1 MQQIK
6 VIAFDADDTLW
17 DNQVFYDKVESEF
30 CHLLAGYGT
39 AEEISSRLLA
49 IEMENMDIYKYGAK
63 PFTLSMVEAAV
74 KISRNR
80 VPAEVI
86 GRIVEMGKELLEMP
100 IRLLGGV
107 TEALETLKDDYKL
120 VVATKGDL
128 LDQERKLQRSGISHY
143 FDHTE
148 IMTDKAPQDY
158 QRLISSLDVAPQS
171 FLMVGNSL
179 KSDVLPVLSLG
190 GHAIHVPAEAMWKHE
205 VISRTER
212 ECTSKALGRINTLT
226 WLLCIAQ
233 ERRGFHNSPHRIAQ
247 IYTKRFF
254 YLLITNTAY
263 LYTSV

>member
-1 MQQIK
+1 LAVYSFYKRIFAGIKKKRDMQEIK

-17 DNQVFYDKVESEF
+17 DNQVFYDEVESEF
-30 CHLLAGYGT
+30 CRLLSEYGT
-39 AEEISSRLLA
+39 AEEVSSRLFD

-63 PFTLSMVEAAV
+63 PFTLSMAEAAV
-74 KISRNR
+74 TISRNR

-128 LDQERKLQRSGISHY
+128 LDQERKLQRSGIAHY

-148 IMTDKAPQDY
+148 IMTDKAPEDY

-190 GHAIHVPAEAMWKHE
+190 GQAIHVPAEAMWKHE
-205 VISRTER
+205 EIHPSGKEYLMIRSLAELPEV
-212 ECTSKALGRINTLT
+212 L
-226 WLLCIAQ
+226 
-233 ERRGFHNSPHRIAQ
+233 RG
-247 IYTKRFF
+247 
-254 YLLITNTAY
+254 
-263 LYTSV
+263 

>member
-1 MQQIK
+1 MQEIK
-6 VIAFDADDTLW
+6 VIAFDANDTLW
-17 DNQVFYDKVESEF
+17 DNQVFYDEVESEF
-30 CHLLAGYGT
+30 CRLLSEYGT
-39 AEEISSRLLA
+39 AEEVSSRLFD

-74 KISRNR
+74 TISRNR

-128 LDQERKLQRSGISHY
+128 LDQERKLQRSGIAHY
-143 FDHTE
+143 FDYTE
-148 IMTDKAPQDY
+148 IMTDKAPEDY
-158 QRLISSLDVAPQS
+158 QRLISSLDVSPQS

-190 GHAIHVPAEAMWKHE
+190 GQAIHVPAEAMWKHE
-205 VISRTER
+205 EIHPAGKEYLMIRSLAELPEV
-212 ECTSKALGRINTLT
+212 L
-226 WLLCIAQ
+226 
-233 ERRGFHNSPHRIAQ
+233 RG
-247 IYTKRFF
+247 
-254 YLLITNTAY
+254 
-263 LYTSV
+263 

>member
-1 MQQIK
+1 VLVLESGKELNFILPDAGCFHFISVFLQESKERDMQQIK

-39 AEEISSRLLA
+39 AEEISSRLFA

-205 VISRTER
+205 VISGTER
-212 ECTSKALGRINTLT
+212 EYLMIHSLAELPAVL
-226 WLLCIAQ
+226 
-233 ERRGFHNSPHRIAQ
+233 RG
-247 IYTKRFF
+247 
-254 YLLITNTAY
+254 
-263 LYTSV
+263 

>member
-1 MQQIK
+1 MQEIK

-17 DNQVFYDKVESEF
+17 DNQVFYDEVESEF
-30 CHLLAGYGT
+30 CRLLSEYGT
-39 AEEISSRLLA
+39 AEEISSRLFD

-74 KISRNR
+74 TISRNR

-107 TEALETLKDDYKL
+107 TEVLETLKDDYKL

-128 LDQERKLQRSGISHY
+128 LDQERKLQRSGIAHY

-148 IMTDKAPQDY
+148 IMTDKAPEDY
-158 QRLISSLDVAPQS
+158 QRLISSLDVSPQS

-190 GHAIHVPAEAMWKHE
+190 GQAIHVPAEAMWKHE
-205 VISRTER
+205 EIHLAGKEYLMIRSLAELPEV
-212 ECTSKALGRINTLT
+212 L
-226 WLLCIAQ
+226 
-233 ERRGFHNSPHRIAQ
+233 RG
-247 IYTKRFF
+247 
-254 YLLITNTAY
+254 
-263 LYTSV
+263 